1 MSKMKNNKA
10 AGPDE
15 IVAEMVSA
23 LDDFGLQKLTECLNE
38 IYDTGE
44 IPEELSKSIFIALPK
59 KAGAIECELHR
70 TISLMSHIIKIL
82 LRIIMLRARSRIM
95 PEIGEEQCGFVQGA
109 GQGRIETFSTF
120 SIENVRFSQFD
131 YSNYNAKSNE

>member
-1 MSKMKNNKA
+1 MLERWTEYIGDLFQDNRGEKPVIKKNIYGPKILISEVRIAMSKMKNNKA

-59 KAGAIECELHR
+59 
-70 TISLMSHIIKIL
+70 
-82 LRIIMLRARSRIM
+82 
-95 PEIGEEQCGFVQGA
+95 
-109 GQGRIETFSTF
+109 
-120 SIENVRFSQFD
+120 
-131 YSNYNAKSNE
+131 